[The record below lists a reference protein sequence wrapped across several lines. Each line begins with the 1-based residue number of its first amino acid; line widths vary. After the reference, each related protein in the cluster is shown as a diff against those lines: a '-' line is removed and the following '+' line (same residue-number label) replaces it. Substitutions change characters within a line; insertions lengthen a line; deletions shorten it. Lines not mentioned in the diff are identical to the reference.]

1 MTKCSMQRGRPDVLD
16 IQIDQGIREN
26 FKYKEIFILDLEEE
40 MEFQLEIMRGG
51 ELWARQ
57 RRRTQTQRGS

>member
-1 MTKCSMQRGRPDVLD
+1 MQWGRPDVLD
-16 IQIDQGIREN
+16 IQIAQGIGEN

-57 RRRTQTQRGS
+57 RRGTQTQRGS